1 MDNSSLN
8 LERHFELP
16 ESAHVSPIRPFAWLG
31 KGWDDLGA
39 NPWPSLVY
47 GIAFAL
53 GGWLIFG
60 LSLNRPYLFTA
71 AASGFFLVAPL
82 LAGGLYEL
90 SRRRAAGERAFLADS
105 FSCWQ
110 RNSGGLSMFG
120 VALAVVAIGWERL
133 TAIIFALFGGTELNP
148 GNPATYMVDV
158 LFSGEHL
165 RLVAAWA
172 LAGYVVATIVFA
184 LSAFAVPMLVDR
196 EVDFVTAM
204 MASLKAVLA
213 NLGAMVVWA
222 ALIVALTLFGMA
234 TYMLGMI
241 VVMPVLGHATWH
253 AYREVVR

>member
-1 MDNSSLN
+1 MDNSSLQW
-8 LERHFELP
+8 ERHFDLP
-16 ESAHVSPIRPFAWLG
+16 EGVHVSPKRPFAWLG
-31 KGWDDLGA
+31 KGWDDIGA
-39 NPWPSLVY
+39 NPWPSLAY
-47 GIAFAL
+47 GVAFAL
-53 GGWLIFG
+53 GGWLMFG

-90 SRRRAAGERAFLADS
+90 SRRRAAGEPASLLDS
-105 FSCWQ
+105 FSCWR

-120 VALAVVAIGWERL
+120 VALALVAIGWERL
-133 TAIIFALFGGTELNP
+133 TAIIFALFGGTQLNP
-148 GNPATYMVDV
+148 GDPATFMVDV

-165 RLVAAWA
+165 PLIVAWA
-172 LAGYVVATIVFA
+172 LAGYVIAATVFA

-196 EVDFVTAM
+196 QVDFATAM
-204 MASLKAVLA
+204 MTSLKAVSA
-213 NLGAMVVWA
+213 NLPAMVVWA
-222 ALIVALTLFGMA
+222 ALIVALTIFGMA